1 MSTAQIKEK
10 LHKYIDRGDESFLK
24 VVYAMIKAYGE
35 EEQKGRITVDQY
47 NKELDEAEA
56 RIDAGEHISHDEV
69 EKEAKQ
75 W

>member
-10 LHKYIDRGDESFLK
+10 VQKYIRNQADIRFLK
-24 VVYAMIKAYGE
+24 MIYALINEYD
-35 EEQKGRITVDQY
+35 QKYDRTSIEQY

-56 RIDAGEHISHDEV
+56 RIDEGKYIRHEDLV
-69 EKEAKQ
+69 KEAKQ